1 MQSYSV
7 DEEALMAMLSI
18 RTNSERRAIDRE
30 YKNNSNSHRLLS
42 KDLSIEFGAVSEDFL
57 VTLMGKPNCYL
68 CKELHAA
75 AISSDKGQ
83 LDLIEIIFPRTAS
96 ELEEICWTYETLYDT
111 ALTDDLH
118 AEREDHFRA
127 LLIKILQLPPLHHKN
142 DTNPAEAEEQAQQLI
157 QRGLVKPD
165 PSLLFSL
172 ILRFKRDHLRLVFDH
187 FESSSN
193 FTINFFLDNELKR
206 DPIIAAGIK
215 DIVQL
220 IRAPAQYFIK
230 RLREALEKEDQATV
244 LRIIMSRCEIDLKTI
259 CEEYQ
264 EMFGVSLY
272 DDVMEKSSATYKKSL
287 GYFIMG
293 NIPTE
298 EKVAVKA

>member
-7 DEEALMAMLSI
+7 DEEALMALLSV
-18 RTNSERRAIDRE
+18 RTNCERRAIDRE

-42 KDLSIEFGAVSEDFL
+42 KDLSIEFGAVNEDFF
-57 VTLMGKPNCYL
+57 VTLMAKPTCYL

-75 AISSDKGQ
+75 AINSDKGQ

-96 ELEEICWTYETLYDT
+96 ELEEISWTYETLYNT

-118 AEREDHFRA
+118 TEREDHFRT
-127 LLIKILQLPPLHHKN
+127 LLIKILQLPALLHKN
-142 DTNPAEAEEQAQQLI
+142 DTNAAEAEEQAQKLI
-157 QRGLVKPD
+157 QNGLVKPD

-172 ILRFKRDHLRLVFDH
+172 ILRYKRDHLRLVFDH

-193 FTINFFLDNELKR
+193 FTVSFFLDNELKR
-206 DPIIAAGIK
+206 DPIMAAGMK

-230 RLREALEKEDQATV
+230 RLREALEQDDQATV

-259 CEEYQ
+259 REEYE

-272 DDVMEKSSATYKKSL
+272 DDVMQKSEATYKKSL

-293 NIPTE
+293 NVPAE
-298 EKVAVKA
+298 EKEAVKV